1 MAIDRV
7 NEITSLINDQIKFHE
22 KIQEVLIKANALS
35 ELSVSEDFLEYDRS
49 LSHSYLWVLSD
60 LIRQAS
66 LLHEE
71 SMFCISRYIKI
82 EQSDFIRS

>member
-7 NEITSLINDQIKFHE
+7 NEIASLINDQIKFHE

-35 ELSVSEDFLEYDRS
+35 EISVSENFLDHDRS

-60 LIRQAS
+60 LIHQAS

-71 SMFCISRYIKI
+71 SMFYLSRYIKI
-82 EQSDFIRS
+82 EQGDHIRS